1 MSEISSYEEY
11 VKHKNDENCDIK
23 GFARYGCYKGL
34 DFYEELNKNEKLR
47 EITNSEAFED
57 CLVFIKT
64 HIIELEEEIK
74 RQEKA
79 NVILDDENSELQ
91 QRIDKAIKYV
101 EEQTYYSMS
110 TYTSSLYLE
119 KDNLYKLLEILKGE
133 K

>member
-64 HIIELEEEIK
+64 HIIELEKEIK

-91 QRIDKAIKYV
+91 QIIDKAIEYIEKHMIV
-101 EEQTYYSMS
+101 EQFF
-110 TYTSSLYLE
+110 
-119 KDNLYKLLEILKGE
+119 NLDIKQCGELLEILRGE
-133 K
+133 ENE

>member
-91 QRIDKAIKYV
+91 GRINNTIEFIGYERVISNMNNPSVFGEYEKELLKR
-101 EEQTYYSMS
+101 
-110 TYTSSLYLE
+110 LE
-119 KDNLYKLLEILKGE
+119 GNSNE
-133 K
+133 